1 MKNDVFIYRIDSNDT
16 IVSISDNWCSFADAN
31 AGGCSLRPENVVGRK
46 LWDFIQDL
54 ETQHV
59 YRELLKRVRGG
70 MTLRPIPFR
79 CDSPSERRYL
89 ELHIAALPDQQI
101 EITSTICRTES
112 RSPVRLLDAATARSS
127 DLVKVCSM
135 CKKILVA
142 PEKWIEIEEAL
153 ARLKLFEADK
163 MPRLTHGMCPTCF
176 QAAMKELDLLEKP
189 GTAIG
194 SGGE

>member
-1 MKNDVFIYRIDSNDT
+1 MKNDVFIYRIDSTDT
-16 IVSISDNWCSFADAN
+16 IVSISDNWCAFAN
-31 AGGCSLRPENVVGRK
+31 ANAWECSLRPENVVGHK

-54 ETQHV
+54 ETKHL

-79 CDSPSERRYL
+79 CDSSSERRYL
-89 ELHIAALPDQQI
+89 ELLIAALPDQQI

-112 RSPVRLLDAATARSS
+112 PSPVRLLDAATARSS

-135 CKKILVA
+135 CKKIKVA
-142 PEKWIEIEEAL
+142 PDKWVEIEKAL
-153 ARLKLFEADK
+153 ARLRLFEADK
-163 MPRLTHGMCPTCF
+163 MPQLTHGMCDTCF
-176 QAAMKELDLLEKP
+176 QAAMRELDLLEKP

-194 SGGE
+194 GGGE

>member
-1 MKNDVFIYRIDSNDT
+1 MKNDVFIYRIDNTDT
-16 IVSISDNWCSFADAN
+16 IVSISDNWCAFAN
-31 AGGCSLRPENVVGRK
+31 ANAWECSLRPENVVGHK
-46 LWDFIQDL
+46 LWDFIHDL
-54 ETQHV
+54 ETQHL
-59 YRELLKRVRGG
+59 YRELLKRARGG

-79 CDSPSERRYL
+79 CDSSSERRYL
-89 ELHIAALPDQQI
+89 ELLIAALPDQQI

-135 CKKILVA
+135 CKKIKVT
-142 PEKWIEIEEAL
+142 PDKWVEIEEAL
-153 ARLKLFEADK
+153 ARLRLFEADK
-163 MPRLTHGMCPTCF
+163 MPQLTHGICDTCF
-176 QAAMKELDLLEKP
+176 QAAMRELDLLEKP